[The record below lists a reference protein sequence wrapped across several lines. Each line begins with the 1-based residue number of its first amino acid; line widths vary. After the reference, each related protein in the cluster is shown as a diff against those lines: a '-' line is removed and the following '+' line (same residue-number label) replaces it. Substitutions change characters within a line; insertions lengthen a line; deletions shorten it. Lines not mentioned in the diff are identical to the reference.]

1 MRTCTRLAVI
11 SLGCIVAGTA
21 VIASDRPTAG
31 LYRTECGSCHDAYP
45 ARLLGPSDWS
55 RVLARLDGH
64 YGVDASLDDAA
75 LRAVAQALGVTTL
88 HPTTHTVPAST
99 LPRITTSAWFIDEHD
114 EVRAATFR
122 SPGVRSA
129 ANCSACHVDA
139 DQGEFDED
147 SVRIP
152 R

>member
-1 MRTCTRLAVI
+1 MRTCTRLAVV
-11 SLGCIVAGTA
+11 SLGCVVAGTA
-21 VIASDRPTAG
+21 ATAADRPTAG

-45 ARLLGPSDWS
+45 ARLLGPSDWG
-55 RVLARLDGH
+55 RVLAHLDGH
-64 YGVDASLDDAA
+64 YGVDASIDDTT
-75 LRAVAQALGVTTL
+75 LRAVAQALGVTTPR
-88 HPTTHTVPAST
+88 PTAHAAPASA
-99 LPRITTSAWFIDEHD
+99 LPRITTKAWFVDEHD

-122 SPGVRSA
+122 APKVRSP

-139 DQGEFDED
+139 AQGEFDDD